1 MGIVFGPSIRPVD
14 RFENTI
20 SFKLTEGLF
29 FVALAV
35 TAAYSAIFICGW
47 NYSFPTSREQ
57 TLWRAAGL
65 TMVGIMVAYWVITEF
80 AFFIYPTIRRRLFA
94 QSMTAAENQDVENN
108 LHRIRQL
115 PGHGCFVRKA
125 NSVAA
130 SVRNNSVS
138 KDPAL

>member
-1 MGIVFGPSIRPVD
+1 
-14 RFENTI
+14 
-20 SFKLTEGLF
+20 
-29 FVALAV
+29 
-35 TAAYSAIFICGW
+35 
-47 NYSFPTSREQ
+47 
-57 TLWRAAGL
+57 
-65 TMVGIMVAYWVITEF
+65 MVAYWVITEF

-125 NSVAA
+125 KSVAA

-138 KDPAL
+138 KDPALGVPLKAILPIYIVALFYCHARTYIFIADIIELRALPGSAYATVKW